1 MSDENPVCV
10 RQRKRWKKT
19 RERERPED
27 EEEAGLPFDPA
38 NANIYSKVI
47 PTKV

>member
-1 MSDENPVCV
+1 MRTLFACDRE
-10 RQRKRWKKT
+10 KDGKKL
-19 RERERPED
+19 ERERPED